1 MIAMQKRFGRMGQS
15 LTRLRP
21 ISNAKFY
28 SVNKV
33 IRDLITNR
41 SQSALTSLEARVLL
55 VDDVDAALA
64 ANQAVIAMT
73 GLKRFKRILDFHFT
87 GPQFCNQKRAT
98 GRALFGWQANTRLTP
113 ACQHLTVSLP

>member
-1 MIAMQKRFGRMGQS
+1 MGQS

-33 IRDLITNR
+33 IRDLIANRSR

-87 GPQFCNQKRAT
+87 GPQFCTAFTVLIQTIKSAQR
-98 GRALFGWQANTRLTP
+98 GALFSVGRQIP
-113 ACQHLTVSLP
+113 V

>member
-1 MIAMQKRFGRMGQS
+1 VIA
-15 LTRLRP
+15 
-21 ISNAKFY
+21 
-28 SVNKV
+28 
-33 IRDLITNR
+33 NR
-41 SQSALTSLEARVLL
+41 SGTQSALTSLEARVLL

-87 GPQFCNQKRAT
+87 GPQFCTAFTVLIQNNQKRAT

-113 ACQHLTVSLP
+113 ACQHFQTSLP